1 MMLEGKIVAIL
12 SKTEVLIDIGL
23 KHGVKDEMVFA
34 IKNPETIE
42 VKDVDGENVIGEFS
56 RTKGYIIAK
65 EVYEKFTY
73 CVTRVKEYRYKTPI
87 TNMYESFF
95 SGTVRKPEELKVDP
109 KEITEIAE
117 DSTVHVGD
125 KVIRI

>member
-42 VKDVDGENVIGEFS
+42 VKDVDVFKNQ
-56 RTKGYIIAK
+56 RLY
-65 EVYEKFTY
+65 
-73 CVTRVKEYRYKTPI
+73 YRQR
-87 TNMYESFF
+87 
-95 SGTVRKPEELKVDP
+95 GL
-109 KEITEIAE
+109 
-117 DSTVHVGD
+117 
-125 KVIRI
+125 